1 MQNTFRAVCFF
12 FALTLTNSIVL
23 GGTDMAKANDVFLK
37 GLEAYADKKF
47 TDAIN
52 LYTVATSFG
61 HFRCTLLHRPYLRR
75 WRGCSQNFILAYMWY
90 EIGVLTRG
98 FQDSRENRDRI
109 AKMMEKNSI
118 EEAQKKAKI
127 CIKSEYKNCK

>member
-12 FALTLTNSIVL
+12 FALALTNSIVL

-61 HFRCTLLHRPYLRR
+61 HLGAPSFIGHIYVDGEGVP
-75 WRGCSQNFILAYMWY
+75 QNFILAYMWY
-90 EIGVLTRG
+90 EIGAARG

-109 AKMMEKNSI
+109 AKMMEKKSI